1 MDDYLKYRDK
11 SRDRGERDRD
21 REETGRSVTS
31 LIENFEKEE
40 RIRSASR
47 ERKYDRDVGMRENG
61 YNGSSP
67 YSYLK
72 DGGGGRNRDG
82 LRDRDFVIRDGRRS
96 VSPYQDFYEKKDT
109 RRGVS
114 CDRNRESYR
123 DEERFRDKDSLGIME
138 REGRRSVSPYQDF
151 SEKRDILLH

>member
-82 LRDRDFVIRDGRRS
+82 LRDRDHLLLLGRNDPVKNHSMAIEIATKLRLQRPDLVLSMTGVEKSTKPFIKSRLVRDL
-96 VSPYQDFYEKKDT
+96 KIW
-109 RRGVS
+109 
-114 CDRNRESYR
+114 RN
-123 DEERFRDKDSLGIME
+123 SL
-138 REGRRSVSPYQDF
+138 P
-151 SEKRDILLH
+151 